1 MMKKYDQLVEI
12 NHTPNGLDIP
22 DHPYKILIIGGSGS
36 RKTNVFLNL
45 IKHQRTDIDRIYL
58 FVKDPFESKSQL
70 LSNRKGKC

>member
-22 DHPYKILIIGGSGS
+22 DHSYKILIIGGSGS

-45 IKHQRTDIDRIYL
+45 I
-58 FVKDPFESKSQL
+58 
-70 LSNRKGKC
+70 

>member
-12 NHTPNGLDIP
+12 NPTPNGLDIP

-36 RKTNVFLNL
+36 RKTNVILNL
-45 IKHQRTDIDRIYL
+45 IKHQRTVIDRIYL